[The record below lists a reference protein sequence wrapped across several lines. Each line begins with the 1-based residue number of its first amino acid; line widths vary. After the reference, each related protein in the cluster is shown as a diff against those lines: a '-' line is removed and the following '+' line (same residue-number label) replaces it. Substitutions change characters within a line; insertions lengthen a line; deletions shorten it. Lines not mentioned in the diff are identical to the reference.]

1 MVDKQ
6 PGPSRSAQWAVA
18 GSTQPAPAWDISTD
32 ESEER
37 DAEAPIIEVQEPLNE
52 LRDQALQTRE
62 DHAMKLFAV
71 HSQQAALDRRA
82 YQTFIDRLKGLL
94 KSVGKKR
101 LASVVSGNEESD
113 IADMVAEVAVQV
125 RTLTRNWTN
134 SKASYRAAFDQEI
147 ATAMGIFHWISGY
160 DVNLTSLR

>member
-52 LRDQALQTRE
+52 LRDQALDLPEDRLALLFQLQTRE

-82 YQTFIDRLKGLL
+82 YQTFIDRLK
-94 KSVGKKR
+94 
-101 LASVVSGNEESD
+101 D
-113 IADMVAEVAVQV
+113 
-125 RTLTRNWTN
+125 
-134 SKASYRAAFDQEI
+134 Y
-147 ATAMGIFHWISGY
+147 
-160 DVNLTSLR
+160 